1 MGKKDLAQ
9 KYLIE
14 KDDVFADI
22 INVLL
27 GNGQKLLEPG
37 ELESKPT
44 EAVYYNQ
51 ESDELKDMFRDVCKK
66 STKNGQVYAIFGI
79 EAQETM
85 EYTMP
90 LRCMGYDYISYK
102 TQKDK
107 ILERRKQEGI
117 KNPRFRKDDRLVPVV
132 TLVLNYNASWNAP
145 ISLYDMLDIPDSIE
159 KSELIIPDYRINL
172 ISLGSLEP
180 EILEKFQSD
189 FQIVAAYVRYKEEPE
204 KLRQFFTEHQNSIR
218 HPLEVQKAIALVSDE
233 KRYLEYDLEK
243 EEVGNMCKLYDM
255 VLNEGIN
262 QGISQGISQGIN
274 QERNSSVL
282 KMIVVLRDL
291 NCCDADIREILKK
304 NYELTD
310 EQSELYMAAAEV

>member
-102 TQKDK
+102 TSSFICFGV
-107 ILERRKQEGI
+107 IL
-117 KNPRFRKDDRLVPVV
+117 
-132 TLVLNYNASWNAP
+132 
-145 ISLYDMLDIPDSIE
+145 
-159 KSELIIPDYRINL
+159 
-172 ISLGSLEP
+172 
-180 EILEKFQSD
+180 
-189 FQIVAAYVRYKEEPE
+189 
-204 KLRQFFTEHQNSIR
+204 
-218 HPLEVQKAIALVSDE
+218 
-233 KRYLEYDLEK
+233 
-243 EEVGNMCKLYDM
+243 
-255 VLNEGIN
+255 
-262 QGISQGISQGIN
+262 
-274 QERNSSVL
+274 
-282 KMIVVLRDL
+282 
-291 NCCDADIREILKK
+291 
-304 NYELTD
+304 
-310 EQSELYMAAAEV
+310 